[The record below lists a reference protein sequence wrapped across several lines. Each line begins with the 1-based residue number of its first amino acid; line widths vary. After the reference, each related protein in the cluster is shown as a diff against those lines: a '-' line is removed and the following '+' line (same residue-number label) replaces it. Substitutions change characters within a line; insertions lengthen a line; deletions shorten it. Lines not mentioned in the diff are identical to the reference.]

1 MKEATAKVL
10 IDSRVV
16 EFVVIH
22 CIRSSG
28 EYELWL
34 MGENMASDISQRVVW
49 RLGLLTAIVSGM
61 ALLTGGLM
69 VAGHAAILSLA
80 TAMPSGASLGLSLF
94 LPTNVGAC
102 VGAMVSA
109 RLLRWAYDWQIKVL
123 TMKAAV

>member
-1 MKEATAKVL
+1 MAFPLVAVAGLSWLGGL
-10 IDSRVV
+10 IGSLLTS
-16 EFVVIH
+16 VITVF
-22 CIRSSG
+22 SK
-28 EYELWL
+28 
-34 MGENMASDISQRVVW
+34 RVVW

-69 VAGHAAILSLA
+69 VAGHAAILSLS

>member
-1 MKEATAKVL
+1 MAFPLVAVAGL
-10 IDSRVV
+10 SWLGG
-16 EFVVIH
+16 VIGSLLTSV
-22 CIRSSG
+22 ITVFSK
-28 EYELWL
+28 
-34 MGENMASDISQRVVW
+34 RVVW